1 MDAVIN
7 DYFAKLWAACLSC
20 PAVSCVRVS
29 IGTPSPMLETI
40 TQLRQRLNLPS
51 LYAFGP
57 FIKNYCHVKIQ
68 GNVKVSFWLKQSQ
81 KAAGSS
87 SPQVSLSFLQWT
99 LTTSALTLVW
109 PTIPSNAAN
118 KSSFTTVLQKYERTI
133 IASKNGAVGVIL
145 V

>member
-1 MDAVIN
+1 MQNNIPTCLDKTKLSNTDSKHKIDVLDFSDFLNWIVIKMDAVIN

-40 TQLRQRLNLPS
+40 TQLRQGLNLPS

-68 GNVKVSFWLKQSQ
+68 GNVKVSLF
-81 KAAGSS
+81 G
-87 SPQVSLSFLQWT
+87 
-99 LTTSALTLVW
+99 
-109 PTIPSNAAN
+109 
-118 KSSFTTVLQKYERTI
+118 
-133 IASKNGAVGVIL
+133 
-145 V
+145 